1 MGRLVDDDLGGGDRD
16 RTAVAAALR
25 AGPGPHRVGVP
36 VLVRVVVI
44 NVGTA
49 RVWMTGVLD
58 GSETATRRPYYR
70 PTVLRDGEIVAAP
83 PQPEDPLVGP
93 LRPEDFRRLEPGQ
106 WFDPT
111 DRSGGPAYLPL
122 STFDSFRPN
131 RPGTYRYT
139 LVLDT
144 TGPEEQ
150 WMGRFGQ
157 EPFRAGVLPLLA
169 LVPKVVLNAVVDIDV
184 EP

>member
-1 MGRLVDDDLGGGDRD
+1 M
-16 RTAVAAALR
+16 TIWVAATGIAPPSPPR
-25 AGPGPHRVGVP
+25 CAGPGPHRVGVP
-36 VLVRVVVI
+36 VMVRVVVI

-49 RVWMTGVLD
+49 PLWIRVCSTALRPPPGAVLP
-58 GSETATRRPYYR
+58 AYR
-70 PTVLRDGEIVAAP
+70 PADGEIVAAP

-122 STFDSFRPN
+122 STFDSFRPD

-139 LVLDT
+139 LILDT